1 MGTAGGGGVRAIW
14 SGSLA
19 FGLVNIPVR
28 LYNATSPKDVRFH
41 EFEGE
46 TGRRVH
52 YQRVVSTEPGLEEEP
67 DESSAES
74 PLDDPREASDATAA
88 TRVEPSQP
96 VEVAYEDIVKGY
108 EVAPERY
115 VMVATEE
122 LEELRPEQTR
132 SIEIDDFVDLSHV
145 DPVYFE
151 KSYFV
156 VPARGAERPYALLRR
171 ALEETNRAGIARFV
185 LRRREHLAAIWAASG
200 IVRLETLF
208 YADEVRN
215 PGEVAP
221 PDVDVSD
228 RELDVAK
235 QLVGFLAAEW
245 EPSRYRDTY
254 RERVLELIGSRVAGD
269 QVVRE
274 ERQPEPASRVP
285 DLLSA
290 LRASVEEA
298 KRAREAA
305 VEPKARSRKSGRT
318 A

>member
-1 MGTAGGGGVRAIW
+1 
-14 SGSLA
+14 
-19 FGLVNIPVR
+19 LVNIPVR

-52 YQRVVSTEPGLEEEP
+52 YQRVVSAEPGLVGEP
-67 DESSAES
+67 DESEARV
-74 PLDDPREASDATAA
+74 LDDLPQPSTAPA
-88 TRVEPSQP
+88 LPRVEPSQP
-96 VEVAYEDIVKGY
+96 VEVDYEEIVKGY

-115 VMVATEE
+115 VMVAPEE

-132 SIEIDDFVDLSHV
+132 TIEIEDFVDLSQI
-145 DPVYFE
+145 DPVSFE
-151 KSYFV
+151 KSYLV

-185 LRRREHLAAIWAASG
+185 LRRREHLAAIRAAIG

-208 YADEVRN
+208 FADEVRD
-215 PGEVAP
+215 PRELAP

-228 RELDVAK
+228 RELSVAK
-235 QLVGFLAAEW
+235 QLVGFLATEW
-245 EPSRYRDTY
+245 EPSRYHDTY
-254 RERVLELIGSRVAGD
+254 RERVLELIESRVAGD

-274 ERQPEPASRVP
+274 ERQPEAPASRVP

-298 KRAREAA
+298 KRAREAEA
-305 VEPKARSRKSGRT
+305 EPKARSRKGGRT